1 MEGQI
6 RKKAKLIYGNGQ
18 NGFTVEEAL
27 TKAADDETA
36 IYATT
41 ENKRSNLT
49 HHHMLRKFFPA
60 LVLNS
65 LT

>member
-36 IYATT
+36 IYLQQKDSRQFDTLPYAQKNFTCW
-41 ENKRSNLT
+41 SC
-49 HHHMLRKFFPA
+49 
-60 LVLNS
+60 
-65 LT
+65 